1 MTTCSRPCRL
11 RLVGVHLGLTLLLSP
26 ALFILGCESNKPVTT
41 NPVTPP
47 SVVTGPPVFQGTI
60 GSLSR
65 VQGTEPQLV
74 SGFGFVVGLNG
85 TGSSEVPAYLR
96 SWLSNTLRRQGVG
109 DPQRGLQGVSA
120 DGLLRDP
127 NTTAVRMQ
135 GLIPPG
141 AVKGSRFDLLVTAV
155 DTQTTSLEGG
165 KLLIPFDLAIDGAN
179 PSMRF
184 SRPLARGDGHLYLD
198 PLDESASQGDRFV
211 FARQAVILGG
221 GLVLQ
226 DRELFLVLNQ
236 PSAARARIIS
246 DRINERFRHERATE
260 LFNTARP
267 LSESLIQ
274 INVPARF
281 ANQPLQ
287 LLDLINK
294 LYVQRAE
301 GFETAQA
308 QQVLQWLVAET
319 TTPNARDAAIA
330 WFGLGAPIIPML
342 RAELYQ
348 HETPVIR
355 LAGLEAGARIGDE
368 LVTDHLVPMT
378 RSTDPAVRMQCAQ
391 ILVYLPRSLRG
402 INALKTLLDDDDVT
416 VRTSAYES
424 LAAMNDPMIQ
434 RRLIG
439 SQQDVKFILDL
450 VPASKPLIYIA
461 QEPYPT
467 IALFDPN
474 LGFTEPTLGR
484 VWDNRLMVRSNA
496 DAPRLTVYFQSRSS
510 AQGQTF
516 EIAPM
521 VANLLFL
528 LGHQPTEDNR
538 TSGLDLTYSQ
548 VITVLHTLA
557 KQNQLAAPLHLRT
570 SRLVQA
576 LEQSQ
581 LQSAGSAARPEVSPE
596 VSPQATQNVSNDTS
610 QTTTGDVTPPPTTP
624 TTSPAAT
631 PGDRPMLPSW

>member
-1 MTTCSRPCRL
+1 MTIYSRPCWL
-11 RLVGVHLGLTLLLSP
+11 RCVGLWTGLTGLFGATLLMS
-26 ALFILGCESNKPVTT
+26 GCESNQPVATT
-41 NPVTPP
+41 PVTPP
-47 SVVTGPPVFQGTI
+47 SVVTGPPVFHGTI
-60 GSLSR
+60 GSLTR
-65 VQGTEPQLV
+65 VQGTEPQVV

-96 SWLSNTLRRQGVG
+96 SWLTSTLRRQGVG

-127 NTTAVRMQ
+127 NTTAVRLQ

-141 AVKGSRFDLLVTAV
+141 AVKGSRFDLLVNAV

-165 KLLIPFDLAIDGAN
+165 KLLVPFDLAIDGAN
-179 PSMRF
+179 PAMRF

-221 GLVLQ
+221 GRVLQ

-236 PSAARARIIS
+236 PSAARSRIIS

-274 INVPARF
+274 INIPARF
-281 ANQPLQ
+281 ANQPLE
-287 LLDLINK
+287 LLELINK

-301 GFETAQA
+301 GFETTQA
-308 QQVLQWLVAET
+308 QQVLQWLMADP

-342 RAELYQ
+342 RAEVYQ
-348 HETPVIR
+348 HENQIIR
-355 LAGLEAGARIGDE
+355 MAGLEAGARIGDE
-368 LVTDHLVPMT
+368 LVTDQLVPLT
-378 RSTDPAVRMQCAQ
+378 RSPDSSLRMQCAQ

-402 INALKTLLDDDDVT
+402 NNALKTLLDDDDVT

-439 SQQDVKFILDL
+439 SAQDVKFILDL

-496 DAPRLTVYFQSRSS
+496 ESPRLTVYFQSRTS

-538 TSGLDLTYSQ
+538 TPGLDLTYSQ
-548 VITVLHTLA
+548 IITVLHALDR
-557 KQNQLAAPLHLRT
+557 QNQLAAPLFLRT
-570 SRLVQA
+570 SRLVQD

-581 LQSAGSAARPEVSPE
+581 LQSAGSAARPEVSPPDANTPNP
-596 VSPQATQNVSNDTS
+596 SPEPSPDAATPAT
-610 QTTTGDVTPPPTTP
+610 TPPPNTP
-624 TTSPAAT
+624 P
-631 PGDRPMLPSW
+631 DRPTLPSW